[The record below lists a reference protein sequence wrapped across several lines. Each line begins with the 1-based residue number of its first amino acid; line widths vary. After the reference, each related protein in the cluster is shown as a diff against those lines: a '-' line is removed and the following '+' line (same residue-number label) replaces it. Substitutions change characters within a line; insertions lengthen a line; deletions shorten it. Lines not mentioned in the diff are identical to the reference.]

1 MRQIQVGAWL
11 LVMCMTAAACS
22 GEKFTAKDEGTA
34 ASDDDA
40 GKSSAPPRHN
50 EGASG
55 GDDSGE
61 STPSSG
67 AGKSPGGAGGSSS
80 AAGTGPS
87 GGSTANLGG
96 DSSDDTTGDCSMG
109 NIKFKMVPS
118 PDLPNDYLCDAGCG
132 TGWLTITDQ
141 QGAAAYS
148 LFAGCGST
156 SCESCSPL
164 PCAAAACLPT
174 PLTAQGSELVWA
186 GTYLT
191 EDTCGAYEACQRP
204 ACVQPGKYKA
214 KACAA
219 VNGGANDMAGG
230 SCTPKSMQLCA
241 EAEFEFPGASEVQL
255 VLKAQ

>member
-96 DSSDDTTGDCSMG
+96 DSSDDTTDCSMG